1 MAPIIVRVQVFGR
14 VQGVF
19 FRDYTRRKANE
30 LGLNGWVRNCS
41 DGSVEALLSGTETAV
56 EQMIDWLH
64 GGSPAAHV
72 QRVVTENNGD
82 EPESDGF
89 HIVY

>member
-1 MAPIIVRVQVFGR
+1 MALTNVHVQVFGR

-19 FRDYTRRKANE
+19 FRDYTRKKANE

-41 DGSVEALLSGTETAV
+41 DGSVEALLSGTEIAV
-56 EQMIDWLH
+56 EHMVDWLH
-64 GGSPAAHV
+64 RGSPAAHV
-72 QRVVTENNGD
+72 QRVVAEYHGS
-82 EPESDGF
+82 EPEPIGF